1 MRHAMLQAEV
11 GDNAYGEDKAVEQL
25 EAYCRELFG
34 VEAALFV
41 TSGMLANRLAFLAQ
55 TNPGDEVITEY
66 NYHVHFFD
74 SASSAAVC
82 QVVLNPLHTS
92 DGVIRVSDV
101 DAALHSKPRYYY
113 FAQVKL
119 VSIENTINGYSGKVF
134 PYEEIIRL
142 HAWTGQHNIK
152 LHLDGARLFNAHVK
166 TGIALSAY
174 GQVVDSLSVCF
185 AKGLGAP
192 FGSMLMGSQALIDK
206 AKRHKMWLGSG
217 YHQVGFNA
225 QAAYYAL
232 THNIERLQEDHEHAQ
247 FLAQAL
253 HELPEVTIDL
263 NQVETNIVQIHLT
276 PLSVTSEQ
284 FCNACAEKGLLLFPW
299 LPTVVRLVVNKNV
312 SKADIHQ
319 ALAIIKNVIKDFSY
333 GDA

>member
-55 TNPGDEVITEY
+55 TSPGDEIITEY

-74 SASSAAVC
+74 SAPSATVC
-82 QVVLNPLHTS
+82 QVVLNPLRTL
-92 DGVIRVSDV
+92 DGVIRVPDV
-101 DAALHSKPRYYY
+101 EIALHSKPRYYY

-119 VSIENTINGYSGKVF
+119 VSIENTINGYSGKVY
-134 PYEEIIRL
+134 PYEEITSLR
-142 HAWTGQHNIK
+142 AWTQQHGIK

-166 TGIALSAY
+166 TGIALSTY
-174 GQVVDSLSVCF
+174 GQAVDSLSVCF
-185 AKGLGAP
+185 SKGLGAP
-192 FGSMLMGSQALIDK
+192 FGSMLMGSQELIDK

-232 THNIERLQEDHEHAQ
+232 THHIERLQEDHEHTWS
-247 FLAQAL
+247 LAQML
-253 HELPEVTIDL
+253 QELPEVTVELD
-263 NQVETNIVQIHLT
+263 QVETNIVQLHLM
-276 PLSVTSEQ
+276 PLAVTSEQ
-284 FCNACAEKGLLLFPW
+284 FCNACAQQGLLLFPW

-312 SKADIHQ
+312 SEADIHQ
-319 ALAIIKNVIKDFSY
+319 ALAIIKNVIKGFAY

>member
-1 MRHAMLQAEV
+1 MLQAEV

-25 EAYCRELFG
+25 EAYCRALFG

-74 SASSAAVC
+74 SAPSVAVC
-82 QVVLNPLHTS
+82 QVVLNPLRTS
-92 DGVIRVSDV
+92 DGVIRVPDV
-101 DAALHSKPRYYY
+101 AAALHSKPRYYY

-119 VSIENTINGYSGKVF
+119 VSIENTINGYSGKVY
-134 PYEEIIRL
+134 PYEEITRL
-142 HAWTGQHNIK
+142 HAWTQQHNIN

-174 GQVVDSLSVCF
+174 GQMVDSLSVCF
-185 AKGLGAP
+185 SKGLGAP

-217 YHQVGFNA
+217 YHQIGFNA

-232 THNIERLQEDHEHAQ
+232 THNIGRLQEDHDHAQ
-247 FLAQAL
+247 LLAQIL
-253 HELPEVTIDL
+253 HELPEVTVAPD
-263 NQVETNIVQIHLT
+263 QVETNIVQLHLA
-276 PLSVTSEQ
+276 PLAITAEQ
-284 FCNACAEKGLLLFPW
+284 FCDACAQKGLLLFPW
-299 LPTVVRLVVNKNV
+299 LPAVVRMVVNKNV
-312 SKADIHQ
+312 SEADIHQ
-319 ALAIIKNVIKDFSY
+319 AGTIIKNVIKRFSH
-333 GDA
+333 GHA